1 MDPLNRGLGALFDL
15 LVMPFRGMPAAV
27 GLTVISLLVSVA
39 MLIAFGRISDQD
51 GLDRIKRRIQAGVYE
66 IRLYKDDL
74 RTIFA
79 SQLAI
84 LGHTWTYFKLSM
96 VPMLWIM
103 LPIVV
108 VVIQLQ
114 FQYGYESVEPGD
126 AVLVIAEM
134 TEEGAERVSGTR
146 AADVTLEAPEGVRVE
161 TQAAWSPAL
170 GEVAWRVRAEDPG
183 EHELVVRIGDRS
195 FTKTLRVA
203 GTTVL
208 RSPVRPAGLLG
219 QIVYPAESPLPDG
232 SGLTS
237 IRVSY
242 DDADVS
248 FFGLEMHWII
258 AFFVL
263 TMIFAFALARP
274 LGVKI

>member
-1 MDPLNRGLGALFDL
+1 MELLNRGLGAFFDL
-15 LVMPFRGMPAAV
+15 LVLPFRGMPAAV
-27 GLTVISLLVSVA
+27 GLSVISLMVA
-39 MLIAFGRISDQD
+39 VGMLLAFRRTSDQEA
-51 GLDRIKRRIQAGVYE
+51 LDRVKRRIQAGIYE

-79 SQLAI
+79 SQYAI
-84 LGHTWTYFKLSM
+84 LKHTGTYARLSI

-103 LPIVV
+103 LPVVV

-126 AVLVIAEM
+126 SALVIVEM
-134 TEEGAERVSGTR
+134 TEEEAERVTETR
-146 AADVTLEAPEGVRVE
+146 AADVALETPEGVHVE

-183 EHELVVRIGDRS
+183 EHELIVHVDDRQ
-195 FTKTLRVA
+195 FTKSLRVS

-219 QIVYPAESPLPDG
+219 QIAYPVEPPLPDG
-232 SGLTS
+232 SGLAS
-237 IRVSY
+237 IRVDY
-242 DDADVS
+242 ADADVS
-248 FFGLEMHWII
+248 LLGWKMHWII
-258 AFFVL
+258 AFFIL

-274 LGVKI
+274 LGIKI

>member
-1 MDPLNRGLGALFDL
+1 MELLNRGLGALFDL

-39 MLIAFGRISDQD
+39 MLIAFGRLSDQE
-51 GLDRIKRRIQAGVYE
+51 GLEGVKRRIQAGVYE

-79 SQLAI
+79 SQFAV

-134 TEEGAERVSGTR
+134 TEEEAERVSGGH
-146 AADVTLEAPEGVRVE
+146 AADVTLEASEGVRVE
-161 TQAAWSPAL
+161 TPAAWSPAL
-170 GEVAWRVRAEDPG
+170 GEVAWRVRADTPG
-183 EHELVVRIGDRS
+183 EHELTLRIAERT
-195 FTKTLRVA
+195 FTKTLRVS
-203 GTTVL
+203 GSTVL

-219 QIVYPAESPLPDG
+219 QILYPAESPLPND
-232 SGLTS
+232 SGLAS
-237 IRVSY
+237 IRVGY
-242 DDADVS
+242 ADAAVS

-258 AFFVL
+258 AFFIL
-263 TMIFAFALARP
+263 TMIFAFALAKP
-274 LGVKI
+274 LGIKI

>member
-1 MDPLNRGLGALFDL
+1 MELLNRGLGAFFDL
-15 LVMPFRGMPAAV
+15 LILPFRGMPAAV
-27 GLTVISLLVSVA
+27 GLSVISLMVA
-39 MLIAFGRISDQD
+39 VGMLLAFRRTSDQEA
-51 GLDRIKRRIQAGVYE
+51 LDHVKRRIQAGIYE

-79 SQLAI
+79 SQYAI
-84 LGHTWTYFKLSM
+84 LKHTGTYARLSI

-126 AVLVIAEM
+126 SALVIVEM
-134 TEEGAERVSGTR
+134 TEEEAERVTETR
-146 AADVTLEAPEGVRVE
+146 AADVALETPEGVHVE

-183 EHELVVRIGDRS
+183 EHELIVHMDGQR
-195 FTKTLRVA
+195 FTKSLRVS

-219 QIVYPAESPLPDG
+219 QIAYPVEPPLPDG
-232 SGLTS
+232 SGLAS
-237 IRVSY
+237 IRVDY
-242 DDADVS
+242 ADADVS
-248 FFGLEMHWII
+248 LLGWKMHWII
-258 AFFVL
+258 AFFIL
-263 TMIFAFALARP
+263 TMIFAFALAKP
-274 LGVKI
+274 LGIKI

>member
-1 MDPLNRGLGALFDL
+1 MELLNRGLGAFFDL
-15 LVMPFRGMPAAV
+15 LVLPFRGMPAAV
-27 GLTVISLLVSVA
+27 GLSVISLMVA
-39 MLIAFGRISDQD
+39 VGMLLAFRRTSDQEA
-51 GLDRIKRRIQAGVYE
+51 LDRVKRRIQAGIYE

-79 SQLAI
+79 SQYAI
-84 LGHTWTYFKLSM
+84 LKHTGTYARLSI

-126 AVLVIAEM
+126 SALVIVQM
-134 TEEGAERVSGTR
+134 TDEEAERVTETR
-146 AADVTLEAPEGVRVE
+146 AADVALETPEGVHVE

-170 GEVAWRVRAEDPG
+170 GEVAWRVGAEDPG
-183 EHELVVRIGDRS
+183 EHELIVHVDDRR
-195 FTKTLRVA
+195 FTKSLRVS

-219 QIVYPAESPLPDG
+219 QIAYPVEPPLPDG
-232 SGLTS
+232 SGLAS
-237 IRVSY
+237 IRVDY
-242 DDADVS
+242 ADADVS
-248 FFGLEMHWII
+248 LLGWKMHWII
-258 AFFVL
+258 AFFIL
-263 TMIFAFALARP
+263 TMIFAFALAKP
-274 LGVKI
+274 LGIKI